1 MDLARWEPM
10 SYARSLAAMA
20 AFCSTPLVGGLR
32 PGCRPLALRRPPLS
46 PPAAGTRYARHARPP
61 PPVAAARRRHPPRPF
76 AAGTRHRLARGGS
89 RCGHPPRLFAAGICC
104 RPPPAP
110 ADPRSPSAPA
120 TGCPRRV
127 PAAGRG
133 RTCSGELQDRPARAP
148 TAAVA
153 HSVST
158 SDTSSTRTKDCAS
171 NSLNRTYRFGRWVVG
186 WQAESLTA
194 ELWPVAIRHDLRESW
209 RMAGRSHLL
218 TG

>member
-1 MDLARWEPM
+1 MEAAGTFERSIRLNWALDVLAARATAAWLRPCSSRARRISLPSSMTMDLARWEPM

-20 AFCSTPLVGGLR
+20 AFCSPPLVGGLR
-32 PGCRPLALRRPPLS
+32 PGCRPSPSAAPCRR
-46 PPAAGTRYARHARPP
+46 
-61 PPVAAARRRHPPRPF
+61 
-76 AAGTRHRLARGGS
+76 
-89 RCGHPPRLFAAGICC
+89 

-120 TGCPRRV
+120 AGCPRRV

-133 RTCSGELQDRPARAP
+133 RTCSGEMQDRPTRAP

-158 SDTSSTRTKDCAS
+158 SDTSPTRTGDCAS
-171 NSLNRTYRFGRWVVG
+171 NLLNRTYRFGRLGRWVAGRVRRPPK
-186 WQAESLTA
+186 
-194 ELWPVAIRHDLRESW
+194 LWPVAVRHDLRESW

-218 TG
+218 NG